1 MRFSCYWT
9 WLKQDAQELL
19 VPESWAQ
26 HSAMTDVWSFGVV
39 LFEIY
44 SRGDEPMPE
53 ISDEQFADLVRARVH
68 ASHEME

>member
-1 MRFSCYWT
+1 M
-9 WLKQDAQELL
+9 QELL
-19 VPESWAQ
+19 VPEGGAQ

-53 ISDEQFADLVRARVH
+53 VSDEQFADLVRAPMH
-68 ASHEME
+68 AFHENGVIMAPR